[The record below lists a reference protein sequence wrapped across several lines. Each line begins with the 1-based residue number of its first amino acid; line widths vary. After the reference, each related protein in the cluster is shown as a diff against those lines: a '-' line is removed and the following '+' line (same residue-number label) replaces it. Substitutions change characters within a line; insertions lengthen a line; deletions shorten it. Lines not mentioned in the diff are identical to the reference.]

1 MTDAYSTDAPA
12 SNQAK
17 KKDPRKKTTATFI
30 EEAKTVHGNK
40 FIYDEA
46 NYVTNKVHVVIKCRQ
61 HGAFNQSPSAHLR
74 GQGCPTCA
82 RLAMPHRG
90 SKAKFIANAEAVH
103 GKGRY
108 DYSRVVYKGNKVKVE
123 IICTQCNESF
133 WQKPN
138 AHSSSKSGCPK
149 CVFKSTWVTQ
159 DDFIKR
165 SVKAHG
171 EGAYNYSKAIYT
183 RGCDKV
189 TIGCNTCGNWFE
201 QRAGKHMK
209 GGKCNHCYPVGRDRM
224 TQAEFLERCYAVYG
238 FGAYDYSQ
246 TKYITANKRVRVFCN
261 TCDRFFTRQA
271 HRHVTGG
278 GCTHCIA
285 ELKGLTRTKFVER
298 CKYNNKEGNGR
309 LYVIECF
316 GSGERFYKVGITSHR
331 ISHRLKGRRA
341 LPYKHKVLFEI
352 EAAPDYVFDLET
364 RLHRMLKGG
373 RYEPSKFFTGRTEC
387 FTTIKPVEKL
397 LKELSTSEQLQLL
410 A

>member
-1 MTDAYSTDAPA
+1 MTERNSTRAPA
-12 SNQAK
+12 LNQAK
-17 KKDPRKKTTATFI
+17 KKDPRTKTTATFV
-30 EEAKTVHGNK
+30 EQAKAVHQDK
-40 FIYDEA
+40 FIYDA
-46 NYVTNKVHVVIKCRQ
+46 VNYVNGKQKVIIGCRV
-61 HGAFNQSPSAHLR
+61 HGDFHQTPSAHLR

-82 RLAMPHRG
+82 RLIT
-90 SKAKFIANAEAVH
+90 SKKKTKAEFIADANAVH

-108 DYSRVVYKGNKVKVE
+108 DYSKAVYKGNKVKVE
-123 IICTQCNESF
+123 IICNQCNESF

-138 AHSSSKSGCPK
+138 GHITNKSGCPK

-159 DDFIKR
+159 DDFIER
-165 SVKAHG
+165 CIKAHG
-171 EGAYNYSKAIYT
+171 DSAYDYSKAVYT

-189 TIGCNTCGNWFE
+189 TIGCNTCGEWFE
-201 QRAGKHMK
+201 QRASKHMK
-209 GGKCNHCYPVGRDRM
+209 GGRCSHCFPIGRDRM
-224 TQAEFLERCYAVYG
+224 TQAEFLDRCYAIYG

-246 TKYITANKRVRVFCN
+246 TKYVTADKRVKVFCN
-261 TCDRFFTRQA
+261 TCNKFFTRQA

-309 LYVIECF
+309 LYAIECF
-316 GSGERFYKVGITSHR
+316 GSGEKFYKVGITSHR
-331 ISHRLKGRRA
+331 ISHRLKGRKA

-364 RLHRMLKGG
+364 RLHRMLKGFK
-373 RYEPSKFFTGRTEC
+373 YEPSKFFTGRTEC

-397 LKELSTSEQLQLL
+397 LKELTTTEQLQLL